1 MLQSRYMSW
10 RHSILRSEQY
20 KALQGI
26 TFMGKAL
33 DLGGTKDAVYH
44 RMIGGSAMFVVG
56 NISPASQPDILFDA
70 QKPFPLPNESFDNI
84 VCLNV
89 LEHVYDYKPLLS
101 ESYRVLKS
109 NGSMV
114 ASTPF
119 MYRLHGSPDDFFR
132 YTPSALK
139 RAFTDA
145 GFKEVVVTN
154 LGKGPF
160 SIFWQ
165 SVCGAVRP
173 QFLRE
178 IFQKVFV
185 GIDALLSMVSTR
197 YKSNAEHLPLGLFVV
212 AKK

>member
-1 MLQSRYMSW
+1 MTW
-10 RHSILRSEQY
+10 RLSILRSEQY
-20 KALQGI
+20 KALQRI
-26 TFMGKAL
+26 TFMGKVL

-44 RMIGGSAMFVVG
+44 RMINGSGTFLVG
-56 NISPASQPDILFDA
+56 NISPASNPDILFDA
-70 QKPFPLPNESFDNI
+70 QKPFPLENESFDNI

-89 LEHVYDYKPLLS
+89 LEHVYDYKPLLT

-109 NGSMV
+109 SGSMV

-139 RAFTDA
+139 KAFTDA
-145 GFKEVVVTN
+145 GFREVVVTN

-165 SVCGAVRP
+165 SVCGAVP
-173 QFLRE
+173 TVFLRTF
-178 IFQKVFV
+178 FQAVFV
-185 GIDALLSMVSTR
+185 GIDTVLSILSSR
-197 YKSNAEHLPLGLFVV
+197 YKRNAEHLPLGLFVV